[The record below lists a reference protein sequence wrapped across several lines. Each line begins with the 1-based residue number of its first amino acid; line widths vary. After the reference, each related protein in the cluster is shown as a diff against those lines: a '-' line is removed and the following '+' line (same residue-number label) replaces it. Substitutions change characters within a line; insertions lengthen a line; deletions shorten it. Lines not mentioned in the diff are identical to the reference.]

1 MFEPENDSQ
10 SSLVEESIVE
20 KKKNSASPI
29 NGVFFMVTR
38 KDDAKSIIS

>member
-20 KKKNSASPI
+20 KKKKQCLSHQWS
-29 NGVFFMVTR
+29 FFYGN
-38 KDDAKSIIS
+38 